1 MRGAGFLALD
11 EQSVLLPAA
20 HCAKPGVG
28 VICAH
33 CQIRSRPRCL
43 DFGVFFVPV
52 DDGSIERPN
61 IFIWG
66 MLEMYLIFF
75 CNWSSCPAGS
85 PRAGSDFEKA
95 REVGAGI

>member
-1 MRGAGFLALD
+1 MNNPCCCLLRIVLSLA
-11 EQSVLLPAA
+11 SVSYALIA
-20 HCAKPGVG
+20 
-28 VICAH
+28 
-33 CQIRSRPRCL
+33 SRPRC
-43 DFGVFFVPV
+43 FGVFFVPV

-75 CNWSSCPAGS
+75 FNWSSCPAGS